1 MPSQAH
7 PSSTSWPTHSSHFRP
22 KVVVNNYHSE
32 EEVKSKQQSSQTFC
46 PTYSIVPSFGGRGS
60 SQENQN
66 KAKTPNISSLNI
78 SKRIAD
84 FREQVRN
91 EDLVLKSGVVD
102 DHKALKGHVGGWA
115 FTPKQMAH
123 MKTTPYVYNASA
135 GSYLEVFALQR

>member
-7 PSSTSWPTHSSHFRP
+7 PSSSWSTQSSQFKP
-22 KVVVNNYHSE
+22 KVVNSYSGE
-32 EEVKSKQQSSQTFC
+32 ESFKSKQESNQTVFR
-46 PTYSIVPSFGGRGS
+46 PTYSIVPNFSS
-60 SQENQN
+60 SQDHQAKN
-66 KAKTPNISSLNI
+66 KTPNISSLNI

-115 FTPKQMAH
+115 FTPEQMTY

-135 GSYLEVFALQR
+135 GSYLEVFVLQR